1 MTAGATDKSNNR
13 MTKTIDFNNVEVIYV
28 YKKLTSTIY
37 CIYRFN
43 WKYCCSR
50 VEKMPENLQDTLQG
64 NFLSGLI

>member
-37 CIYRFN
+37 CIYKFN

-50 VEKMPENLQDTLQG
+50 VEKMPENL
-64 NFLSGLI
+64 